1 MSNELTPQNIKEAP
15 EAGAGVSVLE
25 LDEIQGD
32 VLLGLQKFFERFVFF
47 EIKDVKT
54 FKAALRHKVA
64 HRITTSR
71 TVELREF
78 QLRDHKNQGSKT
90 VLPNVGLNLGFT
102 NSGILKLVPGA
113 NLKDPSYAVGAKA
126 QAASLN
132 DPVDAQKNPN
142 TWVPQFLNAN
152 IDGVFLIT
160 GGTQAA
166 VDEEAVTVLAVLGAT
181 VTVSFDQTG
190 NVRPDSEKGHEHFG
204 WLDGVSQPGING
216 LSNPFPGQRLL
227 DPGLF
232 VFGYGTTE
240 NPPLVWMKNG
250 SFMVFRRLKQMVL
263 EFDTFTLNQGQTLG
277 MDPVLLAARLVGRWK
292 SGAPI
297 ALTPAQDD
305 STMGPDPQRNN
316 NLDFAD
322 DQAQRRCP
330 FGAHIRKTNPR
341 EDLVPQEK
349 GVDPHR
355 IIRAGIPYG
364 PEVSSAEETAG
375 ATQQDRGL
383 MFVCYQTSIS
393 NQFEFVQSKWANNP
407 GFIFGK
413 KHPDGTPVTVG
424 IDPIIGQSN
433 APNRARATDELVS
446 NYPTGN
452 VRSTLNEPQD
462 FVIPTGAGYFF
473 MPSIEAVENELSS

>member
-1 MSNELTPQNIKEAP
+1 
-15 EAGAGVSVLE
+15 
-25 LDEIQGD
+25 
-32 VLLGLQKFFERFVFF
+32 
-47 EIKDVKT
+47 
-54 FKAALRHKVA
+54 
-64 HRITTSR
+64 
-71 TVELREF
+71 
-78 QLRDHKNQGSKT
+78 
-90 VLPNVGLNLGFT
+90 
-102 NSGILKLVPGA
+102 
-113 NLKDPSYAVGAKA
+113 
-126 QAASLN
+126 
-132 DPVDAQKNPN
+132 
-142 TWVPQFLNAN
+142 
-152 IDGVFLIT
+152 
-160 GGTQAA
+160 
-166 VDEEAVTVLAVLGAT
+166 
-181 VTVSFDQTG
+181 
-190 NVRPDSEKGHEHFG
+190 
-204 WLDGVSQPGING
+204 
-216 LSNPFPGQRLL
+216 
-227 DPGLF
+227 
-232 VFGYGTTE
+232 
-240 NPPLVWMKNG
+240 MKNG
-250 SFMVFRRLKQMVL
+250 SFMVFRRLKQLVP

-277 MDPVLLAARLVGRWK
+277 MDPVLLAARLVGRWQ
-292 SGAPI
+292 SGAPV

-316 NLDFAD
+316 NFDFAD

-355 IIRAGIPYG
+355 IIRAGIPFG

-383 MFVCYQTSIS
+383 LFVCYQTSIP

-413 KHPDGTPVTVG
+413 KHPDGTPVIVG

-433 APNRARATDELVS
+433 APNRARTTDEPVS

-473 MPSIEAVENELSS
+473 MPSIEAVENELSG